1 MGMMQRYLE
10 ERPPTIRMGSV
21 WRFKPGRG
29 DPYRRLRVRYVQST
43 TDKTGPYVEVRSFY
57 LDECTWPTDDDV
69 RSNPRRQPKTI
80 MILRSTLLKDY
91 ECITVHRHEGLQ
103 GEVLSEIS
111 SREFMP

>member
-1 MGMMQRYLE
+1 MSSRFLIE
-10 ERPPTIRMGSV
+10 PVAIRRGTV
-21 WRFKPGRG
+21 WQFKAGRG
-29 DPYRRLRVRYVQST
+29 DPFRRLRVNHIQPN
-43 TDKTGPYVEVRSFY
+43 GGVEVRSFY
-57 LDECTWPTDDDV
+57 LDECTWPTEEDV

-91 ECITVHRHEGLQ
+91 ECITVHSNEGPQ